1 MVREWVHRK
10 ITNSQCEKLADNLG
24 LFYLTDL
31 DVNYVSG
38 TGFTVVINNPDLVL
52 ELMELLLNNWREK
65 PAPIKSAE
73 ISVWNAQTGLDMLVL
88 YFDW

>member
-1 MVREWVHRK
+1 M
-10 ITNSQCEKLADNLG
+10 
-24 LFYLTDL
+24 

-73 ISVWNAQTGLDMLVL
+73 ISV
-88 YFDW
+88 